1 MGDFEWTGFGKFWLW
16 FCLIVNV
23 ISGVSSLWVLLIVD
37 VLSLR
42 TLLTSPLLEIFAI
55 VAEIAVIAGIAL
67 LLFKKQ
73 KLGYFVICGAQVAS
87 IVLCIFTGGL
97 VRALFS
103 AFISLG
109 IMFLAFKDHWDE
121 LA

>member
-23 ISGVSSLWVLLIVD
+23 IAG
-37 VLSLR
+37 VLSLPA
-42 TLLTSPLLEIFAI
+42 LLTSPLLGIFAI

-109 IMFLAFKDHWDE
+109 IMFLAIKDHWDE